1 MLKAWD
7 ADGHV
12 MESEAT
18 YQEPYWDTESLHR
31 RPYVVE
37 SDHSGTLSWVI
48 DSRLFPVRTGPYQSA
63 GTPLSKDGI
72 PWRAPNSELMAE
84 RREYDTVESAEFRSA
99 AIRLE
104 QLDRENID
112 VQINYPTMFL
122 SYPITYDPA
131 LGTAL
136 TRSYNNWVAD
146 ISSQAPDRFKWV
158 TAIDPQD
165 PKAAANEV
173 YRTAEMGS
181 VGVMILGMTGDFR
194 IDDPEFEGVWAAA
207 AETNLSVGVHVGHSF
222 RALGEVCDT
231 HHDKTVLPFW
241 LTLLFGFQ
249 RVIAKGIADK
259 YPNLRIAFLEG
270 GCSWVPGLVDRI
282 AEHCGLPGS
291 RSGPSFRKGYLAQH
305 YPQEYIQRGQVYFGF
320 EVEEGILPYVL
331 EEFGDECWLY
341 ASDIPHRDRLY
352 GSVGLFQERTDISEE
367 TKRKLLVDNTARF
380 YGLDLATKQ
389 PLAQG
394 AGSGGAGG

>member
-18 YQEPYWDTESLHR
+18 FGEPYWDLEPAHR
-31 RPYVVE
+31 RPVVVE

-63 GTPLSKDGI
+63 GSPLSKDGA
-72 PWRAPNSELMAE
+72 PWRAPNSSLMAL
-84 RREYDTVESAEFRSA
+84 RREHDTVESAEFRSA

-122 SYPITYDPA
+122 SYPITYDPR

-136 TRSYNNWVAD
+136 TRSYNNWIAD
-146 ISSQAPDRFKWV
+146 VCSQAPDRLKWV
-158 TAIDPQD
+158 TAIDPQA
-165 PKAAANEV
+165 PEEAAKEV

-181 VGVMILGMTGDFR
+181 VGVMILGMTGDIR
-194 IDDPEFEGVWAAA
+194 VDDPQLEGVWAAA

-222 RALGEVCDT
+222 RALGQVSDT

-241 LTLLFGFQ
+241 LTLMFGFQ

-259 YPNLRIAFLEG
+259 YPDLRIAFLEG
-270 GCSWVPGLVDRI
+270 GCAWVPGLVDRI

-291 RSGPSFRKGYLAQH
+291 RGGPSFRTGYLAEH
-305 YPQEYIQRGQVYFGF
+305 YPQEYIKRGQIYFGF
-320 EVEEGILPYVL
+320 EVDEGVLPYVL

-352 GSVGLFQERTDISEE
+352 DAVRIFQERTDIGEE
-367 TKRKLLVDNTARF
+367 TKRKLLIDNTARF
-380 YGLDLATKQ
+380 YGLDIKTRR
-389 PLAQG
+389 PLG
-394 AGSGGAGG
+394 A